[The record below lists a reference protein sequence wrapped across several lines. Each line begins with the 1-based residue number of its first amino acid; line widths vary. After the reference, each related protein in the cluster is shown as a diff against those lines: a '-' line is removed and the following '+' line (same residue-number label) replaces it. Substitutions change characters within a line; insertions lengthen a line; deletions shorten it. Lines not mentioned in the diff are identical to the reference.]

1 MTYGG
6 LYLGRTSIMVE
17 YLFKDICFLVVFIC
31 CSITLY
37 PFLDRICTCLRW
49 ERKDRVAYINELA
62 LEQSTGPG

>member
-1 MTYGG
+1 MAYGG

-37 PFLDRICTCLRW
+37 PFLDRICNCM
-49 ERKDRVAYINELA
+49 EDCFKSRKDEDNVKDE
-62 LEQSTGPG
+62 